1 MVMVAGISDGKMIL
15 KMQLASSGK
24 LTLNPTFKLLIS
36 FTVVNESALSNVA
49 SKRLANS
56 VA

>member
-36 FTVVNESALSNVA
+36 FTVVN
-49 SKRLANS
+49 
-56 VA
+56 